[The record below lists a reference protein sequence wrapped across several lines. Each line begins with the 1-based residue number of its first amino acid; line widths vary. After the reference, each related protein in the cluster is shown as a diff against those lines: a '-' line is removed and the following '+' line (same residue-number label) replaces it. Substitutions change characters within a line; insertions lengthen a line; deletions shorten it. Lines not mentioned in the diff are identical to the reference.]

1 MQKKSRLRQSW
12 RKPTGQRL
20 ATYWTTRRA
29 ATEDP
34 LQQIPY
40 RKKPSYVSGV
50 CTISSL
56 VARSKGVGR
65 RIRHASGTW
74 EIFNACSHAGGTHTR
89 FLFSVACL
97 RRKNWIA
104 PRTSVAASCMRAR
117 RGAGS
122 PASAA
127 RGSLEPRSR
136 CVGASQHRRRK
147 W

>member
-89 FLFSVACL
+89 FLFSVTCL

-104 PRTSVAASCMRAR
+104 PRTWHVGCCKLHAGKTRGRITGQCCARLVRAEVEV
-117 RGAGS
+117 
-122 PASAA
+122 
-127 RGSLEPRSR
+127 RGS
-136 CVGASQHRRRK
+136 
-147 W
+147 